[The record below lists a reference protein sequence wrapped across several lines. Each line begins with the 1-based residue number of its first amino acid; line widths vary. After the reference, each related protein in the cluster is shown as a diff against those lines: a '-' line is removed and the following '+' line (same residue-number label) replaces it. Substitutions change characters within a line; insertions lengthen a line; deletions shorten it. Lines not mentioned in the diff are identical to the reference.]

1 MTDTMQERMNPPRDL
16 AEVVT
21 AELLQLRRKV
31 LALLAEEGNPAPED
45 ALDAY
50 VSALLGHFF
59 AVLMTRGTMVD
70 KSPEALAEALN
81 LIARKASVIAE
92 SLDPSANYRI
102 QIFRRE
108 KG

>member
-1 MTDTMQERMNPPRDL
+1 MNPPRDL

-21 AELLQLRRKV
+21 AELLQLRRRV
-31 LALLAEEGNPAPED
+31 LALLAEEGNSASAD
-45 ALDAY
+45 AQDAY

-59 AVLMTRGTMVD
+59 AVLMTRGGAVD
-70 KSPEALAEALN
+70 KSPEALADALN

-92 SLDPSANYRI
+92 SLDPGADYRI

-108 KG
+108 KP